1 LTFYSPQARTELK
14 RDQEYAQLK
23 IQHWEELYQNS
34 SADIEK
40 LEKQLVDLQTVSHS
54 QKKELES
61 LRSKLFEVEELKSNL
76 MNTMKLT
83 ENKTEYN
90 ERVLTE
96 KLLKLE
102 QESREAT
109 KEIDELRSEREKAL
123 KDLQEREEKMKLF
136 EQESMAKVTNLRREN
151 EEKMRALVLE
161 NEKSREVEREIL
173 RADLEAQYIT
183 QLSDHESEM
192 SERVIKMKE
201 LNEKLNQEL
210 SVLRNEKRHLEE
222 LYEEE
227 KTESG
232 ALRLRIQLLT
242 NSQPQQQTQQ
252 QQQQSYKM
260 NNVPPPGPPKFPPQ
274 SVSSPL
280 LISALPPP
288 TCDFSSHCLTLFP
301 GWHCSSI
308 ANVLR

>member
-288 TCDFSSHCLTLFP
+288 TCDSSPHRLTLFP